1 MATVAQTEANKQNAA
16 RSTGPKTANG
26 KARSRSNAIR
36 HGLRSELPVLPGERL
51 KEWEQYREGI
61 LLSLAPVGT
70 LEEELA
76 GRVALCLW
84 RLRRVMAFETA
95 AATAGI
101 EQVDDDRRAAAE
113 KADNHDLQVRIRAP
127 YEQPD
132 HIRLALAEQGLR
144 AEQLGLSNREAGRGL
159 VEQIVAGVDD
169 TTAVDG
175 YSANTLIGWANNALP
190 GDKGVDYEND
200 RFLTRLGVPTE
211 DDPWGWEGWTAGMVR
226 QAVALMATAYKMANE
241 KLWARLVEAG
251 HREVGENRERV
262 QKIEEEVKVLRRR
275 VRTIEERKRQANILP
290 DENTLNKVLRY
301 ESHVSRQMLQALHT
315 LERLQ
320 AARAGADFP
329 PPAAVDVTVDGPPP
343 ALDRVLENASQP

>member
-1 MATVAQTEANKQNAA
+1 MTTVAQTEANKRNAA
-16 RSTGPKTANG
+16 LSTGPKTPQG

-84 RLRRVMAFETA
+84 SLRRVVAFETA

-101 EQVDDDRRAAAE
+101 EQVDDERRIAAE
-113 KADNHDLQVRIRAP
+113 KLDDPIVRLRSP
-127 YEQPD
+127 HEQPD
-132 HIRLALAEQGLR
+132 HIRLTLAEQGLKT
-144 AEQLGLSNREAGRGL
+144 EQLSLSNREAGLVL
-159 VEQIVAGVDD
+159 VEQLVAGVDD
-169 TTAVDG
+169 ATSIDG
-175 YSANTLIGWANNALP
+175 YSAYTLIGWANDALP
-190 GDKGVDYEND
+190 GDNGVDYEDD
-200 RFLTRLGVPTE
+200 RFLARLGVPTE
-211 DDPWGWEGWTAGMVR
+211 DDPWGWEGWTAGKAR
-226 QAVALMATAYKMANE
+226 KAVALMATAHKMANE
-241 KLWARLVEAG
+241 KLWSRLVEEG
-251 HREVGENRERV
+251 HREVGENRDRV
-262 QKIEEEVKVLRRR
+262 QKIEDEVKVLRRR
-275 VRTIEERKRQANILP
+275 VRTIEERKRQAHVLP

-343 ALDRVLENASQP
+343 ALDLVLENASQP